1 MAQYWINVIS
11 KEHVLLGVKQGITQ
25 SGHGKEA
32 PLKRMKKGDWII
44 FYSPKQ
50 SMEGTE
56 KLQAFT
62 AIGQIA
68 DDEIFQFEMS
78 PGFKPFRRKVIFK
91 KAKEVPI
98 VPLINDLGFIKDK
111 KRWGFMFR
119 FGLFEIDE
127 NDFKLISKKM
137 LSKNEK
143 FY

>member
-1 MAQYWINVIS
+1 MQKYWINVIS

-50 SMEGTE
+50 SFEGNE

-62 AIGQIA
+62 AIGQLP
-68 DDEIFQFEMS
+68 DDDIYQFEMLS
-78 PGFKPFRRKVIFK
+78 TFKPYRRKVIFK
-91 KAKEVPI
+91 KAKEASI
-98 VPLINDLGFIKDK
+98 IPLIDQLGFIKNK

-119 FGLFEIDE
+119 FGLFEISKK
-127 NDFKLISKKM
+127 DFNNISKKM
-137 LSKNEK
+137 I
-143 FY
+143 